1 MLSMTTRTQNYM
13 ENIKSING
21 DSEDFGNQELYGHIK
36 YECTELGNTLEKLN
50 GNLND
55 PFH

>member
-1 MLSMTTRTQNYM
+1 M